1 MTITAPDGTYSK
13 RLLHGGPNSD
23 SRFGFE
29 DARNGMA
36 YDESSYSA
44 SDQMLRRSLTEW
56 IVSGPA
62 SGGEWT
68 ATRDPRVNKQIQI
81 LLDTGGDALT
91 KTTTFAYDAD
101 LNRSSASEYDYQ
113 PVSQTTGQTGAIST
127 IAAGSL
133 LRTSETTF
141 LVNDANIDATTRA
154 AYRARDLLGLVS
166 SARVKNAVGTI
177 VA

>member
-1 MTITAPDGTYSK
+1 MEWVLDEAIRTVTITAPDGTYSK

-101 LNRSSASEYDYQ
+101 LNRSSASEYDY
-113 PVSQTTGQTGAIST
+113 
-127 IAAGSL
+127 
-133 LRTSETTF
+133 
-141 LVNDANIDATTRA
+141 
-154 AYRARDLLGLVS
+154 
-166 SARVKNAVGTI
+166 
-177 VA
+177 